1 MSVKFNAKK
10 TNKQGFSKIFWF
22 LSNIG
27 VSLLPFKN
35 RILALMFTIKEV
47 ITKKDI
53 KQFVDFPFNL
63 YKADKHWVPPLKKDE
78 IKQLNAESNPAYE
91 FCEAKFWTA
100 WNGNTCVGRIGGII
114 NHAYNEKTG
123 EGLGRITRCEFID
136 NKEVSSVLFDTVEKW
151 FKEKGLAIAHGPLG
165 FSNLDNQGLLIEG
178 FDYLPS
184 VASVYHKPYYQKH
197 FEELAYTKEND
208 WVEFRLTLGEQA
220 LNKGIRGAQI
230 VKRRYGFEV
239 LSFSTTDEL
248 RPYSRLIFEV
258 LNEAFADLPYV
269 TPFTDKMIELYGEKY
284 FKILNPKF
292 VKIIKKDGN
301 LAAFIIGMPS
311 LSEAMQKARG
321 SLFPF
326 GFYHVL
332 KALKKPTVIDLLLT
346 AVVPE
351 YQSSGAAVILFA
363 ELQAEMLKQGIN
375 QMETTGIFET
385 NHNVISNWKNYEHI
399 QHKRRRS
406 YRKEL

>member
-1 MSVKFNAKK
+1 
-10 TNKQGFSKIFWF
+10 
-22 LSNIG
+22 
-27 VSLLPFKN
+27 
-35 RILALMFTIKEV
+35 MFTIKEV

-63 YKADKHWVPPLKKDE
+63 YKADNYWVPPLKKDE
-78 IKQLNAESNPAYE
+78 IKQLSAESNPAFE

-100 WNGNTCVGRIGGII
+100 WNGNACVGRIGGII
-114 NHAYNEKTG
+114 NHAYNKKTG
-123 EGLGRITRCEFID
+123 ESLGRISRCEFID
-136 NKEVSSVLFDTVEKW
+136 SKEVSSVLFDTVEKW

-197 FEELAYTKEND
+197 FEELGYTKEND
-208 WVEFRLTLGEQA
+208 WVEFRLTVGDQA
-220 LNKGIRGAQI
+220 HNKAVRGAQI
-230 VKRRYGFEV
+230 VKKRYGFEV

-258 LNEAFADLPYV
+258 LNDSFADLPYV
-269 TPFTDKMIELYGEKY
+269 SPFSDKMIELYGEKY

-326 GFYHVL
+326 GFYYVL

-346 AVVPE
+346 AVLPE
-351 YQSSGAAVILFA
+351 FHTSGAAVILFA
-363 ELQAEMLKQGIN
+363 ELQEEMLKQGIN

-385 NHNVISNWKNYEHI
+385 NQNVISNWKNYEHI

-406 YRKEL
+406 YRKNL